1 MIVSTTTRLG
11 RRGVTL
17 LEVLVS
23 LSIFLFSLIAIAHL
37 ISVGADQAVAVQEE
51 SRATQ
56 LCQSKLAEVVWG
68 IEPLGSSG
76 GSFDEPDW
84 SWSQDSTQSDL
95 TGLWNVKVTVRKEH
109 SDGSAFEFS
118 LTQMVLDPSY
128 RGSTFDTPP
137 AAADT
142 SATNPAGSSSPATT
156 PPGGGTGGGTAP
168 ATTAPAGGGAT
179 RPNMP
184 SMGTTPGTGGG
195 TTRPSSGTTPP
206 AGGTTK
212 PPSSSTTPSK
222 GP

>member
-1 MIVSTTTRLG
+1 MIVSTTSSVG

-23 LSIFLFSLIAIAHL
+23 LGIFLFSLVAIAHL
-37 ISVGADQAVAVQEE
+37 ISVGAERAADVQQE

-76 GSFDEPDW
+76 GTFDDPDW
-84 SWSQDSTQSDL
+84 SWSQESNQADL
-95 TGLWNVKVTVRKEH
+95 TGLWNVKITVHKEL
-109 SDGSAFEFS
+109 SDGTAYEFS
-118 LTQMVLDPSY
+118 LNQMVLDPSY

-137 AAADT
+137 ATADT
-142 SATNPAGSSSPATT
+142 SSTNASGSSTPATT
-156 PPGGGTGGGTAP
+156 TPSTTTPA
-168 ATTAPAGGGAT
+168 ATTPAGGGTT
-179 RPNMP
+179 RP
-184 SMGTTPGTGGG
+184 TTPTTGGG
-195 TTRPSSGTTPP
+195 TTRPSSGTTPAP
-206 AGGTTK
+206 GGTTK